1 MTPSEE
7 RGSLGRT
14 LTQRGQDALALSDN
28 ASDME
33 KQAAARDLLLVV
45 RGIDSPDG
53 SLLNGDHGYKP
64 LAPAEYFTRMRKIVE
79 DGAQIETPASRD
91 FHAIQDEN
99 EKYTHAKERLPFWKA
114 NLANPAGHV
123 FAAHMVGTPISDE
136 ELPEDLTP
144 EDRALAARE
153 RVKYEY
159 ERSPQSAMDAGLN
172 EPGPVLPGRDAGLP
186 ASNAGQFADFNP
198 DEQKRLAD
206 IKDRVARRRVIAE
219 YEARMKAENVVMQFD
234 SVKGLISDP
243 AQDMIKQALK
253 TNESPGNQWLETF
266 RALPLPEQ
274 QIAATIIFNAKH
286 TENDG
291 FLVAAAK
298 GFLETAVQ
306 IPRDAARKYF
316 VDGVMRQTMTDSEWN
331 QHVQTRALWTQMVA
345 EKPQEFGPVPAA
357 FIGAIVNVPY
367 MLEAMVPVVGIA
379 MVAGQMADEY
389 EQRVSAEG
397 GDVTSLDFRTRMLAT
412 SVAAAA
418 TEKWQGFTAFG
429 TPTAIQTRLVYS
441 QFWKS
446 IYKTGKVLA
455 ATAGEASEQTA
466 QEVAQQA
473 LEEDFVAYGLGKDE
487 ARAAAEG
494 AVQTIKDAGGMM
506 LVTAGF
512 GTGSKAGRLNFDKRL
527 SIDETIS
534 ARLHAQN
541 VIGKYDN
548 ITDKGIRE
556 DRAAIGSLRD
566 LWFKAGNQDRAVQS
580 FRDIGMPDLH
590 ARAFASM
597 FRDEF
602 TAIMTSDKLTPAQ
615 KGRMIGQNTDA
626 RGWLLR
632 AMPDAELTEGPDG
645 GFSFARTLNGVKT
658 VYNVAYHSGGDFD
671 MNTEEAA
678 TSITQAL
685 QDATRGRPA
694 AEQVNMTPKQW
705 LALSPENKKLLVDQH
720 EIRVN
725 GFFTPVSKEHGV
737 TEGSLAVLA
746 GTIHLDRAAHPAT
759 LFHEY
764 FHGFTRMLKDAGAW
778 TEADIAK
785 ARAEFGPGRIAGE
798 DFNEEAAADAFQG
811 FVAGKVN
818 PPEKSVLRH
827 LWNALATLMNAIQ
840 GKKQAAATA
849 STARE
854 SMFEQTA
861 SGNFTGIPVATIAST
876 ESARQAQDARQ
887 SPRVAQGRT
896 LEPAKASGVTLTT
909 LDTPEPKVALYAPG
923 DAITGSLTNPDGKR
937 RKGSLG
943 TVDEVITNPDGSF
956 SYKVRWE
963 NGKQSV
969 QPESFFFVEPTTQAA
984 LPTPADSQIR
994 PLTTRTTRGTS
1005 TGNQADTPDVE
1016 KATPNV
1022 ASPKNDGGVS
1032 FSPVQEAAA
1041 REEAAKVAAIKGQK
1055 GRFETTTPDGSVK
1068 VSGYY
1073 AVMPLDGP
1081 ITSDRPGYPE
1091 DLQGRDRDNVASRI
1105 QIQKIARAP
1114 QPARLFESPETDGG
1128 APILTHGMHVLS
1140 GNGRMLGLREA
1151 AKLGNLEE
1159 YDRWVREKARD
1170 LGIEIPAGIEHP
1182 VLVRILD
1189 STTDPKE
1196 LARISELSNRSRVLA
1211 RGQAETA
1218 EADAKTILSGGLLSL
1233 YAPDASGNMFAAGNR
1248 EFMSGFIR
1256 ATHDD
1261 SLVDSDGHPT
1271 DAAGDRVRRAMLA
1284 IIAGRGPD
1292 ARNVIR
1298 ALVEESRAVGM
1309 ARIVDGAA
1317 KAAGELVSLADLKP
1331 EYSLLDELAL
1341 ALREFMQFKLD
1352 GAVNVREWVGQ
1363 AGLFGPAR
1371 PSIIDKLIVQ
1381 MGERNTAGGIYAMLK
1396 DYYERSRLID
1406 TKTGD
1411 MFGAPLTSK
1420 EAVLDLAIK
1429 ATIQESARYS
1439 VSARARREDLTAPA
1453 DVTHEA
1459 AIEALSAL
1467 AGRDLVNIDT
1477 GIIAQVNVK
1486 QRNKIVSIAALEKS
1500 QANGFAANK
1509 HNAAASIIDRLWK
1522 HAVLLDNRADRAGDK
1537 NIASIKRFAAP
1548 ILFDGETAIAYIT
1561 AKESVRA
1568 GHRIYSL
1575 ELTEIERLRDKG
1587 NRLDAQGD
1595 QRATHGA
1602 FQEKLQTL
1610 GNTLNEERAT
1620 SGASAD
1626 KLANLLAEVNGKDD
1640 PNATP
1645 PGTRYSIS
1653 AAAEKRAGKQFR
1665 KLIEGEYEAAEK
1677 QARARFKES
1686 ESDKPVTYGSHI
1698 IVHNPDT
1705 PGVRDHARRHDL
1717 LLQRRTRGEAAIQAE
1732 TDRLTA
1738 DPLAT
1743 DRQRREWAR
1752 VSYSYSLAE
1761 SNDFADLLDQAELA
1775 DVEIIPIHS
1784 PSFAARQVGN
1794 VLFISDPESGQYEIQ
1809 KALFRTALEG
1819 GSPSA
1824 QRLVERVD
1832 VNSQAFIQFTRL
1844 FTDINAA
1851 LGLPAPDRQTVAR
1864 EIAAQLFAADAD
1876 TAAQLMQ
1883 PSGSSVDIGKV
1894 FSMDIGKA
1902 FADPDAA
1909 VNDVLSIMDDWDS
1922 GQVSVQQKFRYSV
1935 SASQG
1940 QSEQLAQAFADWTSK
1955 RAYID
1960 NAGNYRIRDMAEVAG
1975 IMTPVQG
1982 GKGQIAPWNKAVKAA
1997 FPDVAAFHQAAQQG
2011 TIPGARQQSFRYS
2024 VSASQDRD
2032 YLAAVEKGDT
2042 AEAQRMAD
2050 EAAKAAGYTVKA
2062 YHGTNARFN
2071 KFKASHGSALWFS
2084 EDKDKI
2090 TRGESGASGTARVME
2105 VYLRPGRIAG
2115 WKEYELLLEMQLIR
2129 DYDSVKLDDDWIVFN
2144 PEQVKSSDAIT
2155 RKAGRVIPLSERFNS
2170 ASPDIRYSVS
2180 ANARE
2185 VLAAYDFVTNHAPV
2199 AELTGNEFQRDGKK
2213 LTEKVFEFYR
2223 TQYAGTVSNPEIGP
2237 VTLDK
2242 ASVADSLAHGIGSL
2256 KAAAYAAVP
2265 EVIRVGA
2272 IFDRQENWKGRGH
2285 GAFVLVA
2292 PIRIGGTDYVCE
2304 VVVRRNK
2311 NRTAFYIHE
2320 IEEKKKIESAF
2331 KTPTEGSAPRSS
2343 KLILSKLLAEVNGN
2357 SSATPPPPPARPPA
2371 PRNSMQASAGKY
2383 SNESK
2388 LVADAAARILA
2399 GKPAD
2404 ATQYDRLASVL
2415 NTGKTGQQIV
2425 DQAKTLAESEAGKAA
2440 KAALDGADPTEAFT
2454 KLAKANELDV
2464 LRAAVRK
2471 GASAHASLA
2480 EAGQKAIDSG
2490 TKAILAE
2497 VRGEDLQTFVVDT
2510 GIDLTKTLLN
2520 ALPESF
2526 NDRPQAAADPANQ
2539 PSQPEQSVEQLA
2551 REVTPE
2557 ELAARSAKSV
2567 NLIDL
2572 VKNWWAEE
2580 RAKRQKRA
2588 EERAAILDRGGSL
2601 SDEQAAQEQDDA
2613 SALAAI
2619 PPALLEASAVNLN
2632 SAQEVAHLFRVWVG
2646 QWMIDHSAGKV
2657 TSQNVWQDAES
2668 VEKYRK
2674 TIVQQLQDMANK
2686 LVAATDHALPN
2697 IMRTIG
2703 DIAPSMSVSQIERM
2717 SALVIASIQR
2727 NAIRQKQQTL
2737 TDNLAAIIK
2746 KKAVDGP
2753 EFDPT
2758 KRDVKR
2764 KVTAEVERIARL
2776 LAKVIYYTDRKVA
2789 AEIERI
2795 NAEIEQQTQAL
2806 ANSHNPEA
2814 NIESDFRF
2822 YALNLERMMLER
2834 YGGLKYRMPAEIL
2847 AAKDEIE
2854 NWLTVER
2861 QRIEERWTRIAEEDD
2876 ANATDLAGGI
2886 ERDPDQHGR
2895 PGKEGWF
2902 SSLVDSLVATT
2913 DHRLRNLVRFAR
2925 GEPLARSRAVIDRLR
2940 LLMGEGSEVYT
2951 ATLDRYRRENT
2962 QLIIDASGGHAADF
2976 LKHLD
2981 EPIPEDMA
2989 RTLSNQGW
2997 IPTASSRGMTY
3008 GQAVQLYASITQSFY
3023 ADNVIDFNRQEHARI
3038 LESMLSAADL
3048 KLVNGLRRLYAARR
3062 EELSDVVREI
3072 TGMPVWSPDPNYM
3085 PVQMFLGARGGL
3097 ITEARAWSPLAAA
3110 LTPRVKNGRDFDESA
3125 DVLSMLS
3132 RSVENSARAIS
3143 FGGRGVRI
3151 RGIIG
3156 RQSVQN
3162 AILRY
3167 HGKEQLSKLLE
3178 QVNDH
3183 LMGIDEHAGGGD
3195 VKLVRA
3201 ASQITSY
3208 TALSWNML
3216 STAKQL
3222 GGVVSWATVLEGG
3235 FKDMFQGMID
3245 FDRQT
3250 MRELMDSDGFRARY
3264 GAGMVKEIQEA
3275 ITDSSGRAGFVK
3287 RLYQAGFQPLQAADM
3302 VAALAV
3308 GTGIY
3313 KAKRNALIDQGVE
3326 PATAMR
3332 QAKTLTFVAIEE
3344 SQQSARPENQP
3355 AILRRYGPIAR
3366 LFVQF
3371 ASAPLL
3377 QLSHEVHAA
3386 REAAAGVAGAREKLV
3401 RIMFVNHILM
3411 PLIMQTVTAMFNR
3424 LLGDDEDED
3433 FWTELAVQMAVGPFS
3448 RLIFLGSAGENT
3460 IRTIFRLHRNFSGR
3474 SVPAES
3480 ALRLFDQG
3488 VVTSLDFINM
3498 DWDKAQADLVQMIK
3512 STGAPQRHLIKAWKN
3527 YSE

>member
-7 RGSLGRT
+7 RDSLGRT
-14 LTQRGQDALALSDN
+14 LTQRAQDALALSDN
-28 ASDME
+28 ASDPE
-33 KQAAARDLLLVV
+33 KQSAARDLLLAV
-45 RGIDSPDG
+45 RGVDSPDG
-53 SLLNGDHGYKP
+53 SALNGDHGYKP
-64 LAPAEYFTRMRKIVE
+64 LAPADYFTRMRKIVA
-79 DGAQIETPASRD
+79 DGAQIETVASRE

-114 NLANPAGHV
+114 NLSNPAGHL
-123 FAAHMVGTPISDE
+123 FSAHVVGAPIAEE

-144 EDRALAARE
+144 EDRALATRE

-159 ERSPQSAMDAGLN
+159 ERSPQSLMDNGLN
-172 EPGPVLPGRDAGLP
+172 APGPALPDRSGLP
-186 ASNAGQFADFNP
+186 ASNVGQFADFNP
-198 DEQKRLAD
+198 AEQKRLAD

-234 SVKGLISDP
+234 AVKGLISEP
-243 AQDMIKQALK
+243 AQDMIRQALK
-253 TNESPGNQWLETF
+253 TNETPGPQWLETF
-266 RALPLPEQ
+266 QALPLPEQ
-274 QIAATIIFNAKH
+274 QIAATVIFDAKH

-291 FLVAAAK
+291 FLVTAAK
-298 GFLETAVQ
+298 GFLESAVQ

-316 VDGVMRQTMTDSEWN
+316 VDAVARQTMTDSEWN
-331 QHVQTRALWTQMVA
+331 KHVQTRALWTQMVA
-345 EKPQEFGPVPAA
+345 EKPQEFGPVPEA
-357 FIGAIVNVPY
+357 FIGAVVNVPY
-367 MLEAMVPVVGIA
+367 MLEAMVPYVGIG

-389 EQRVSAEG
+389 EQRVASEG

-418 TEKWQGFTAFG
+418 TEKWQGLTAFG
-429 TPTAIQTRLVYS
+429 TPTAIQTRMIYS
-441 QFWKS
+441 GFWKS
-446 IYKTGKVLA
+446 IYKAGKVIA
-455 ATAGEASEQTA
+455 ATAGEATEQTA
-466 QEVAQQA
+466 QEVVQQT
-473 LEEDFVAYGLGKDE
+473 LEEGFVAHGLGKDE

-494 AVQTIKDAGGMM
+494 AVQTIYDAGGMM

-512 GTGSKAGRLNFDKRL
+512 GTGSKAARLNFDKRL

-566 LWFKAGNQDRAVQS
+566 IWFKSGNQDRAVQA

-590 ARAFASM
+590 ARSFANM
-597 FRDEF
+597 FQAEY
-602 TAIMTSDKLTPAQ
+602 TAIMASDKLTPEQ
-615 KGRMIGQNTDA
+615 KARMIGQNTDA
-626 RGWLLR
+626 RGWLLK

-645 GFSFARTLNGVKT
+645 GFSFSRTLNGVKT
-658 VYNVAYHSGGDFD
+658 TYNVVYHSGGDFD
-671 MNTEEAA
+671 KNTEEAA

-685 QDATRGRPA
+685 LDATRGAPDGRR
-694 AEQVNMTPKQW
+694 VDMTPEQW
-705 LALSPENKKLLVDQH
+705 LALSPEDKQFLVDNY

-725 GFFTPVSKEHGV
+725 GFFTPVSKKHGV
-737 TEGSLAVLA
+737 TKGSLAVLA

-778 TEADIAK
+778 NEADIAK

-818 PPEKSVLRH
+818 PPEQSVLRH
-827 LWNALATLMNAIQ
+827 IWNALAAIMNAVR
-840 GKKQAAATA
+840 GKKHAAALA
-849 STARE
+849 VTARE

-861 SGNFTGIPVATIAST
+861 AGNFTGIPVATIAST
-876 ESARQAQDARQ
+876 EAARQAQTTTRQPQATQGQAPAPATPSDVTVTTMGTPVEPVAR
-887 SPRVAQGRT
+887 
-896 LEPAKASGVTLTT
+896 
-909 LDTPEPKVALYAPG
+909 YAPG
-923 DAITGSLTNPDGKR
+923 DTVIGSHTDPDGTVK
-937 RKGSLG
+937 KGSPG

-956 SYKVRWE
+956 SYRVRWE
-963 NGKQSV
+963 NGQQTVK
-969 QPESFFFVEPTTQAA
+969 PEAFFFVEPTAPAA
-984 LPTPADSQIR
+984 LLTPADLPAQ
-994 PLTTRTTRGTS
+994 PLTTRTTGRAP
-1005 TGNQADTPDVE
+1005 TGSQTP
-1016 KATPNV
+1016 
-1022 ASPKNDGGVS
+1022 SPAQNAGGVS
-1032 FSPVQEAAA
+1032 FTPVQEAAA
-1041 REEAAKVAAIKGQK
+1041 REEAAKVAAIKGTK
-1055 GRFETTTPDGSVK
+1055 GRFESTTPDGSIK

-1073 AVMPLDGP
+1073 GVMPLDGP
-1081 ITSDRPGYPE
+1081 ITSDMPGYPAE
-1091 DLQGRDRDNVASRI
+1091 LQGRDRGNVASRI
-1105 QIQKIARAP
+1105 QIQKIARDP

-1159 YDRWVREKARD
+1159 YDRWVREKARE
-1170 LGIEIPAGIEHP
+1170 LGIEIPAGTEHP

-1189 STTDPKE
+1189 STTDQAQ

-1218 EADAKTILSGGLLSL
+1218 EADAKTILAGGLLTL

-1256 ATHDD
+1256 AAHDD
-1261 SLVDSDGHPT
+1261 SLVDSDGQPT

-1309 ARIVDGAA
+1309 SRVVDGAA
-1317 KAAGELVSLADLKP
+1317 KAAGELVSLADIKP

-1371 PSIIDKLIVQ
+1371 PSIIDKLVVQ

-1396 DYYERSRLID
+1396 DYYERARTLD
-1406 TKTGD
+1406 NKTGD
-1411 MFGAPLTSK
+1411 MFGAPPTSK

-1429 ATIQESARYS
+1429 Q
-1439 VSARARREDLTAPA
+1439 TA
-1453 DVTHEA
+1453 EA
-1459 AIEALSAL
+1459 A
-1467 AGRDLVNIDT
+1467 
-1477 GIIAQVNVK
+1477 
-1486 QRNKIVSIAALEKS
+1486 
-1500 QANGFAANK
+1500 
-1509 HNAAASIIDRLWK
+1509 
-1522 HAVLLDNRADRAGDK
+1522 
-1537 NIASIKRFAAP
+1537 
-1548 ILFDGETAIAYIT
+1548 
-1561 AKESVRA
+1561 
-1568 GHRIYSL
+1568 
-1575 ELTEIERLRDKG
+1575 
-1587 NRLDAQGD
+1587 QG
-1595 QRATHGA
+1595 
-1602 FQEKLQTL
+1602 
-1610 GNTLNEERAT
+1610 
-1620 SGASAD
+1620 
-1626 KLANLLAEVNGKDD
+1626 
-1640 PNATP
+1640 
-1645 PGTRYSIS
+1645 GTRYSVS

-1665 KLIEGEYEAAEK
+1665 KVIEGEYEAAEK
-1677 QARARFKES
+1677 QARARFKEAGS
-1686 ESDKPVTYGSHI
+1686 AKPVTYGSHI
-1698 IVHNPDT
+1698 VVHSPYT
-1705 PGVRDHARRHDL
+1705 PGVREFARRHDV

-1738 DPLAT
+1738 NPLAS

-1761 SNDFADLLDQAELA
+1761 SADFTHLLEQADIA
-1775 DVEIIPIHS
+1775 DVELIPIHS
-1784 PSFAARQVGN
+1784 KTFAARQVGN

-1809 KALFRTALEG
+1809 KALFRTALAG
-1819 GSPSA
+1819 GSPNAAS
-1824 QRLVERVD
+1824 LVERVD
-1832 VNSQAFIQFTRL
+1832 AKSQAFTRFSSL
-1844 FTDINAA
+1844 LTDIHAA
-1851 LGLPAPDRQTVAR
+1851 LGLPAPDRKT
-1864 EIAAQLFAADAD
+1864 AAQELAAEFFAADGY

-1883 PSGSSVDIGKV
+1883 PKGATVE
-1894 FSMDIGKA
+1894 IGKA
-1902 FADPDAA
+1902 FTDPDAA
-1909 VNDVLSIMDDWDS
+1909 EGDVIGIMDDWDS
-1922 GQVSVQQKFRYSV
+1922 GQVSVQQSFRYSV

-1940 QSEQLAQAFADWTSK
+1940 QPDQIAQAFADWTSK

-1960 NAGNYRIRDMAEVAG
+1960 NAGNYRVRDMVEVAG
-1975 IMTPVQG
+1975 VMVPEQG

-1997 FPDVAAFHQAAQQG
+1997 FPDSAAFHQAAQQG
-2011 TIPGARQQSFRYS
+2011 QRGAVQQTFRYS
-2024 VSASQDRD
+2024 VSAQEARDWRVNLNFYTSGTLDKTKMLTVLDRTPAV
-2032 YLAAVEKGDT
+2032 LARVLKDFHGIDS
-2042 AEAQRMAD
+2042 
-2050 EAAKAAGYTVKA
+2050 AGRPIKVSV
-2062 YHGTNARFN
+2062 GT
-2071 KFKASHGSALWFS
+2071 L
-2084 EDKDKI
+2084 DKI
-2090 TRGESGASGTARVME
+2090 TGLWKYTERRGQNEHAVPLDQLKNLTLTLDDPIAVFMADRNRESQSIVALVE
-2105 VYLRPGRIAG
+2105 
-2115 WKEYELLLEMQLIR
+2115 IR
-2129 DYDSVKLDDDWIVFN
+2129 DDKTGENSVVSIKYTAHDPSGNEIN
-2144 PEQVKSSDAIT
+2144 AIT
-2155 RKAGRVIPLSERFNS
+2155 SAYGHEAESVQGWIDRGMLEYANTKKVRSTFSTRRLQLPTDRKGYGP
-2170 ASPDIRYSVS
+2170 
-2180 ANARE
+2180 
-2185 VLAAYDFVTNHAPV
+2185 AY
-2199 AELTGNEFQRDGKK
+2199 
-2213 LTEKVFEFYR
+2213 LTESDFASDNMGKILDAPGAV
-2223 TQYAGTVSNPEIGP
+2223 NP
-2237 VTLDK
+2237 
-2242 ASVADSLAHGIGSL
+2242 
-2256 KAAAYAAVP
+2256 
-2265 EVIRVGA
+2265 
-2272 IFDRQENWKGRGH
+2272 QN
-2285 GAFVLVA
+2285 
-2292 PIRIGGTDYVCE
+2292 
-2304 VVVRRNK
+2304 
-2311 NRTAFYIHE
+2311 
-2320 IEEKKKIESAF
+2320 
-2331 KTPTEGSAPRSS
+2331 
-2343 KLILSKLLAEVNGN
+2343 
-2357 SSATPPPPPARPPA
+2357 PPA
-2371 PRNSMQASAGKY
+2371 PRNSMQASRGQY

-2399 GKPAD
+2399 GKEA
-2404 ATQYDRLASVL
+2404 AAAQYDRLASVL

-2425 DQAKTLAESEAGKAA
+2425 DQGKALAETETGKAA
-2440 KAALDGADPTEAFT
+2440 TAALSGADPHEAIT
-2454 KLAKANELDV
+2454 MLAKAHEMTL
-2464 LRAAVRK
+2464 LRSAVRR
-2471 GASAHASLA
+2471 GAQAHASLS
-2480 EAGQKAIDSG
+2480 EAGRKATDAG
-2490 TKAILAE
+2490 DKAILAA
-2497 VRGEDLQTFVVDT
+2497 VRGEDLQTFTVDT

-2520 ALPESF
+2520 ARPDTF
-2526 NDRPQAAADPANQ
+2526 NDRPEAAAAQADQ
-2539 PSQPEQSVEQLA
+2539 PGEPGPTAEQIA

-2557 ELAARSAKSV
+2557 ELAARTARSS
-2567 NLIDL
+2567 NLVDL
-2572 VKNWWAEE
+2572 VREWWAQE

-2588 EERAAILDRGGSL
+2588 DERAAILERGGTL
-2601 SDEQAAQEQDDA
+2601 SDEEAAQEQEDA
-2613 SALAAI
+2613 SSMAAI

-2646 QWMIDHSAGKV
+2646 QWMIDHSAGRI
-2657 TSQNVWQDAES
+2657 TSQNVWTDAES
-2668 VEKYRK
+2668 VEKYRR

-2686 LVAATDHALPN
+2686 LVDATDHALPN

-2703 DIAPSMSVSQIERM
+2703 DIAPSMTVSQIERM

-2727 NAIRQKQQTL
+2727 NAIRQKQQAL
-2737 TDNLAAIIK
+2737 TDQLAANIK

-2776 LAKVIYYTDRKVA
+2776 LAKIIYYTDRKVA
-2789 AEIERI
+2789 AEMERI

-2806 ANSHNPEA
+2806 ANSHNPAA
-2814 NIESDFRF
+2814 NIESDFRY
-2822 YALNLERMMLER
+2822 YALTLERMMLER
-2834 YGGLKYRMPAEIL
+2834 YGGLRYRMPAEIQ
-2847 AAKDEIE
+2847 AAKAEIE

-2861 QRIEERWTRIAEEDD
+2861 ARIEERWTRIAEEDD

-2886 ERDPDQHGR
+2886 ERDPEQHGR
-2895 PGKEGWF
+2895 PDKEGWF
-2902 SSLVDSLVATT
+2902 ASLVDSLVATT
-2913 DHRLRNLVRFAR
+2913 NHRLLNLVRFAK
-2925 GEPLARSRAVIDRLR
+2925 GEPLVRSRAVIDRLR

-2962 QLIIDASGGHAADF
+2962 QLIIDASDGHAADY

-2997 IPTASSRGMTY
+2997 IPTTTSKGMTY

-3023 ADNVIDFNRQEHARI
+3023 ADNVIAFNRQEHARI
-3038 LESMLSAADL
+3038 LETMLSAADL
-3048 KLVNGLRRLYAARR
+3048 KLVNGLRRLYAERR

-3132 RSVENSARAIS
+3132 RSNENSARAIA
-3143 FGGRGVRI
+3143 FGARGVRI

-3156 RQSVQN
+3156 RQAVQN
-3162 AILRY
+3162 AIIRY

-3201 ASQITSY
+3201 ASRITSY

-3264 GAGMVKEIQEA
+3264 GAGMIKEIQEA
-3275 ITDSSGRAGFVK
+3275 ITDSSGRAGFIK
-3287 RLYQAGFQPLQAADM
+3287 RLYRAGFQPLQVADRM
-3302 VAALAV
+3302 AALAV

-3313 KAKRNALIDQGVE
+3313 KAKRNALLDQGVD

-3332 QAKTLTFVAIEE
+3332 IAKTLTFVAIEE

-3355 AILRRYGPIAR
+3355 AILRRYGPLAR

-3377 QLSHEVHAA
+3377 QLSHEVQAA
-3386 REAAAGVAGAREKLV
+3386 RQAAAGVEGARAKLA
-3401 RIMFVNHILM
+3401 RIVFINHILM
-3411 PLIMQTVTAMFNR
+3411 PLIMQSVTAMVNR

-3488 VVTSLDFINM
+3488 IVTTWDFITL
-3498 DWDKAQADLVQMIK
+3498 DWDKAQEDLVKMIQ
-3512 STGAPQRHLIKAWKN
+3512 STGAPQRHIIKAWKN